1 MWNSISGTSK
11 LCDFIL
17 DVKNDKQKYEAMSKN
32 AQNLY
37 QENFVAEKIYKN
49 LVDYLEKIKEE
60 VEK

>member
-1 MWNSISGTSK
+1 
-11 LCDFIL
+11 
-17 DVKNDKQKYEAMSKN
+17 MSKN